1 VPAEQLPRPWARSEA
16 LAGDA
21 STRRYARVWDGAG
34 RCAILVSYPEAIRAQ
49 LARDLAARS
58 WCADHGLRV
67 PALVDWDAASGWAV
81 VEDLGTTDA
90 AAVLATTGV
99 EDRLEL
105 AAQAL
110 APLEVLAAVPAAEL
124 PAWNPPLDAGRLR
137 WELAGFELWFLR
149 HLRGRRPEPPV
160 TAWLDALAAVV
171 GSHPRRVCHRD
182 YHLNNLFY
190 LPSGEVAVIDF
201 QDVLLGPDTYD
212 AVSLLHERAMPSL
225 ISDQERRLLARSWAA
240 RTAGTPGWELRW
252 RQVRVQRGLKVLG
265 TFARL
270 LASGR
275 GGYLSWLESLGRE
288 LAGELEAL
296 AAPPSLPD
304 LLLDW

>member
-21 STRRYARVWDGAG
+21 SSRRYARVWDGAG
-34 RCAILVSYPEAIRAQ
+34 ESAIFVSYPEAIRAQ

-67 PALVDWDAASGWAV
+67 PALVDSDPACGWAV

-90 AAVLATTGV
+90 AAVLAVTGV
-99 EDRLEL
+99 EERAEL

-110 APLEVLAAVPAAEL
+110 APLAVLAALPEDEL
-124 PAWNPPLDAGRLR
+124 PPWNPPLDAGRLR

-149 HLRGRRPEPPV
+149 HHRGRRPDPAV
-160 TAWLDALAAVV
+160 TAWLDALAAAV
-171 GSHPRRVCHRD
+171 GGHPRRVCHRD
-182 YHLNNLFY
+182 YHLNNLFF
-190 LPSGEVAVIDF
+190 LPSGEVALIDF
-201 QDVLLGPDTYD
+201 QDILIGPDTYD

-225 ISDQERRLLARSWAA
+225 VGDEERGLLARSWAT
-240 RTAGTPGWELRW
+240 RTTAGPDWELRW

-270 LASGR
+270 VAAGR
-275 GGYLSWLESLGRE
+275 GGYVSWLESLGWE

-296 AAPPSLPD
+296 AAPPSLPG

>member
-1 VPAEQLPRPWARSEA
+1 MASEQLPRPWARSET

-34 RCAILVSYPEAIRAQ
+34 RRAILVSYPEAIRAQ

-67 PALVDWDAASGWAV
+67 PALVDCDASRGWAV
-81 VEDLGTTDA
+81 VEDLGPMDA
-90 AAVLATTGV
+90 AAVLGV
-99 EDRLEL
+99 TAVEERAEL
-105 AAQAL
+105 AARAL

-124 PAWNPPLDAGRLR
+124 PAWNPPLDAARLR

-149 HLRGRRPEPPV
+149 HLRGRRPDPAV
-160 TAWLDALAAVV
+160 AAWLDSLAATV

-182 YHLNNLFY
+182 YHLNNLFV
-190 LPSGEVAVIDF
+190 LPTREVALIDF
-201 QDVLLGPDTYD
+201 QDILLGPDTYD

-225 ISDQERRLLARSWAA
+225 IGDEERRVLAHRWAA
-240 RTAGTPGWELRW
+240 RTAAAPGWELRW
-252 RQVRVQRGLKVLG
+252 RQVRAQRGLKVLG

-270 LASGR
+270 LAAGR
-275 GGYLSWLESLGRE
+275 GGYVSWLESLSRE
-288 LAGELEAL
+288 LVGALEAL
-296 AAPPSLPD
+296 AAPPSLPG
-304 LLLDW
+304 LLVDW